1 MNKAQAQHSMRKPRN
16 CRMVSNAAD
25 GSPWEGWYYVE
36 GRGLDILVR
45 APNAVTVSVKITVK
59 QMEQALKLI
68 GIATSKNRGTVTK

>member
-25 GSPWEGWYYVE
+25 GSPWEGWYYIE

-45 APNAVTVSVKITVK
+45 SPNDRTVSVKITVK
-59 QMEQALKLI
+59 QMQQALKLI
-68 GIATSKNRGTVTK
+68 GIATAANRGTVK